1 LTIAGDSATL
11 QLYANQLA
19 VVNPAQNRFMTPP
32 ESSTVLPRFL
42 ARLQNAGIDPGDSEE
57 LRLNKSLLML
67 ATGLASVA
75 IMLWV
80 AIYWFLGPQFSTTA
94 PLVFQLL
101 LVGNM
106 LLYIKTQNFDIFRVT
121 QLGLF
126 LFLPFVAHWSG
137 GTIISTSGVLLW
149 ALLAPVGAILCIGV
163 HQSVGWF
170 IAWVVLT
177 ALSGAADWFLADIVI
192 VKKTDVPV
200 RTTIVFFALNFIA
213 ISTIIYMLLRL
224 SIAEKRKMLVSLEE
238 AHRQVQVE
246 QERSEKLLLNILPGS
261 IADRLKNSDKTIA
274 DGFADV
280 TVMFAD
286 IVNFTQVAANMS
298 PSQVFAMLNR
308 IFSAFDELAEQH
320 GLEKIKTIGDAYM
333 VAGGLNEDLSDYSAA
348 VADMAVA
355 MRDLLKR
362 DFAINASH
370 LEVRIGIGTGPIVA
384 GVLGKKKFIYDLWGD
399 TVNIASRITSEGVP
413 GMIQCDTVTY
423 HRLAGSFDF
432 HEPQTIYLKG
442 KGNMTV
448 YRLIGRKDAANSDD
462 NF

>member
-1 LTIAGDSATL
+1 MNA
-11 QLYANQLA
+11 
-19 VVNPAQNRFMTPP
+19 P
-32 ESSTVLPRFL
+32 ESNTAPPRFYD
-42 ARLQNAGIDPGDSEE
+42 RLRNAGIEPDDSED

-67 ATGLASVA
+67 ATGLVSVET
-75 IMLWV
+75 MVWV
-80 AIYWFLGPQFSTTA
+80 TIYSSLGPQFSPTLPFA
-94 PLVFQLL
+94 FQLL
-101 LVGNM
+101 LAGNM
-106 LLYIKTQNFDIFRVT
+106 VLYIKTRNFDFFRVS

-126 LFLPFVAHWSG
+126 LFLPFVAQWIG
-137 GTIISTSGVLLW
+137 GTIITTSGVVLW

-163 HQSVGWF
+163 RQSVGWF

-177 ALSGAADWFLADIVI
+177 ALSGAADFYLADSLMAP
-192 VKKTDVPV
+192 KSSVPM

-213 ISTIIYMLLRL
+213 VSTIIYMLLRL
-224 SIAEKRKMLVSLEE
+224 SIAEKRKMQQSLEQ
-238 AHRQVQVE
+238 AHQQIQIE
-246 QERSEKLLLNILPGS
+246 QERSERLLLNILPGP
-261 IADRLKNSDKTIA
+261 IAERLKNSSKTIA

-308 IFSAFDELAEQH
+308 IFSAFDELAEEY

-333 VAGGLNEDLSDYSAA
+333 VAGGLNEELTDYSAA
-348 VADMAVA
+348 IADMAVA
-355 MRDLLKR
+355 MRDLLRR
-362 DFAINASH
+362 DFSVNASQ

-413 GMIQCDTVTY
+413 GMIQCDTTTY
-423 HRLAGSFDF
+423 HRLAMSFDF

-448 YRLIGRKDAANSDD
+448 YRLIGRKGATGGVEN
-462 NF
+462 

>member
-1 LTIAGDSATL
+1 MITYET
-11 QLYANQLA
+11 
-19 VVNPAQNRFMTPP
+19 
-32 ESSTVLPRFL
+32 SSSQQQRFL
-42 ARLQNAGIDPGDSEE
+42 ARLQNAGIEPGDSEE

-75 IMLWV
+75 IMIWV
-80 AIYWFLGPQFSTTA
+80 AIYLALGPQFSTTA

-101 LVGNM
+101 LAGNM
-106 LLYIKTQNFDIFRVT
+106 LLFIRTRNFDFFRVT

-126 LFLPFVAHWSG
+126 LFLPFVAQWS

-149 ALLAPVGAILCIGV
+149 ALLGPIGAILCIGV
-163 HQSVGWF
+163 RQSVGWF

-177 ALSGAADWFLADIVI
+177 ALSGAADWYLADTVFGQ
-192 VKKTDVPV
+192 KSNVPV

-213 ISTIIYMLLRL
+213 ISTIIYLLLRR
-224 SIAEKRKMLVSLEE
+224 SIAERRKTLDSLEL
-238 AHRQVQVE
+238 AHKQIQIE

-261 IADRLKNSDKTIA
+261 IADRLKTSDKTIA

-308 IFSAFDELAEQH
+308 IFSAFDELAEQY

-333 VAGGLNEDLSDYSAA
+333 VAGGLDDNVTDYSAA
-348 VADMAVA
+348 IADMALA
-355 MRDLLKR
+355 MRDLLRR
-362 DFAINASH
+362 DFAINSSH

-399 TVNIASRITSEGVP
+399 TVNLASRLTSDGHP
-413 GMIQCDTVTY
+413 SAIQCDRRT
-423 HRLAGSFDF
+423 HELLAEDFRFDACVQV
-432 HEPQTIYLKG
+432 PLKG
-442 KGNMTV
+442 KGV
-448 YRLIGRKDAANSDD
+448 VDIYRLLGRRAAGASSAIQPPSRAAGAC
-462 NF
+462 

>member
-1 LTIAGDSATL
+1 MS
-11 QLYANQLA
+11 Y
-19 VVNPAQNRFMTPP
+19 P
-32 ESSTVLPRFL
+32 ESSDDARRFL
-42 ARLQNAGIDPGDSEE
+42 ARLQNAGIEPDDSEE

-75 IMLWV
+75 IMIWV
-80 AIYWFLGPQFSTTA
+80 GIYWMLGPQFSTTA
-94 PLVFQLL
+94 PLVFQFLL
-101 LVGNM
+101 AANM
-106 LLYIKTQNFDIFRVT
+106 LLYIKLRNFDFFRVS

-126 LFLPFVAHWSG
+126 LFLPFVAQWS

-149 ALLAPVGAILCIGV
+149 GLLAPIGAILCIGV
-163 HQSVGWF
+163 RQSIGWF

-177 ALSGAADWFLADIVI
+177 ALSGTTDWYLADSLIAQ
-192 VKKTDVPV
+192 KSAVPI
-200 RTTIVFFALNFIA
+200 RTTIVFFALNFIS
-213 ISTIIYMLLRL
+213 ISTIIYLLLRM
-224 SIAEKRKMLVSLEE
+224 SIAEKRKMHVSLEE
-238 AHRQVQVE
+238 AHRQVQIE

-308 IFSAFDELAEQH
+308 IFSAFDELAEQF

-333 VAGGLNEDLSDYSAA
+333 VAGGLNEDLTDYSAA
-348 VADMAVA
+348 IADMALA
-355 MRDLLKR
+355 MRDLLRR
-362 DFAINASH
+362 DFSVNASH

-413 GMIQCDTVTY
+413 GMIQCDTTTY
-423 HRLAGSFDF
+423 HRLATSFDF

-448 YRLIGRKDAANSDD
+448 YRLIGRKGSAGEEEI
-462 NF
+462 

>member
-1 LTIAGDSATL
+1 MITYETGS
-11 QLYANQLA
+11 
-19 VVNPAQNRFMTPP
+19 TPQ
-32 ESSTVLPRFL
+32 RFL
-42 ARLQNAGIDPGDSEE
+42 ARLQNAGIEPGDSEE

-67 ATGLASVA
+67 ATGFASVA
-75 IMLWV
+75 IMIWV
-80 AIYWFLGPQFSTTA
+80 AIYLTLGPQFSTTA

-101 LVGNM
+101 LAGNM
-106 LLYIKTQNFDIFRVT
+106 LLFIRTRNFDFFRVT

-126 LFLPFVAHWSG
+126 LFLPFVAQWS

-149 ALLAPVGAILCIGV
+149 ALLGPIGALLCIGV
-163 HQSVGWF
+163 RQSVGWF

-177 ALSGAADWFLADIVI
+177 ALSGAADWYLADTVFG
-192 VKKTDVPV
+192 KKSNVPV

-213 ISTIIYMLLRL
+213 ISTIIYLLLRR
-224 SIAEKRKMLVSLEE
+224 SIAERRKTLDSLEL
-238 AHRQVQVE
+238 AHKQIQIE

-261 IADRLKNSDKTIA
+261 IADRLKTSDKTIA

-308 IFSAFDELAEQH
+308 IFSAFDELAEQY

-333 VAGGLNEDLSDYSAA
+333 VAGGLDDNVTNYSAA
-348 VADMAVA
+348 IADMALA
-355 MRDLLKR
+355 MRDLLRR
-362 DFAINASH
+362 DFAINSSH

-413 GMIQCDTVTY
+413 GMIQCDTMTY
-423 HRLAGSFDF
+423 HRLASSFDF

-448 YRLIGRKDAANSDD
+448 YRLVGRKGAVAEDSAPWA
-462 NF
+462 

>member
-1 LTIAGDSATL
+1 MSISTPGTPDSS
-11 QLYANQLA
+11 
-19 VVNPAQNRFMTPP
+19 FM
-32 ESSTVLPRFL
+32 E
-42 ARLQNAGIDPGDSEE
+42 RLRNAGIEPSDSEE
-57 LRLNKSLLML
+57 VRLSKSLLML

-75 IMLWV
+75 IMVWV
-80 AIYWFLGPQFSTTA
+80 ALYWTLGPVFSATL
-94 PLVFQLL
+94 PLAFQLL
-101 LVGNM
+101 LAGNM
-106 LLYIKTQNFDIFRVT
+106 LLYLRTRNFEYFRVS

-126 LFLPFVAHWSG
+126 LFLPFVAQWSSD
-137 GTIISTSGVLLW
+137 IISSSGVLIW
-149 ALLAPVGAILCIGV
+149 AMLAPIGAILCIGV
-163 HQSVGWF
+163 RKSVGWF
-170 IAWVVLT
+170 AAWAILT
-177 ALSGAADWFLADIVI
+177 AISGLADWYLADPMFTPRPIVP
-192 VKKTDVPV
+192 T

-213 ISTIIYMLLRL
+213 FSIIIFALLRL
-224 SIAEKRKMLVSLEE
+224 SIGMNRKMHQSLQV
-238 AHRQVQVE
+238 AHQQIKIE

-261 IADRLKNSDKTIA
+261 IADRLRNSDKTIA

-308 IFSAFDELAEQH
+308 IFSAFDELAEH
-320 GLEKIKTIGDAYM
+320 YGLEKIKTIGDAYM

-348 VADMAVA
+348 VADMAIA
-355 MRDLLKR
+355 MRELLRK

-413 GMIQCDTVTY
+413 GMIQCDTMTY
-423 HRLAGSFDF
+423 HRLAMNFDF

-448 YRLIGRKDAANSDD
+448 YRLIGRKGVASDAEAQSATDPNTPTALT
-462 NF
+462 